1 MFTTNLG
8 RVIKFGFQNFK
19 RNAWLSVVTVLIL
32 SLAIF
37 MVSLLVTV
45 QIVGNKAI
53 DTVLQKVD
61 VTVFFTQNTSTDQLE
76 TISHQLDERDDVVS
90 VNTITA
96 DQAYE
101 NFKRDNK
108 DDPIILESLEALD
121 LNPLGPAIVLKANK
135 LDDYPEILK
144 LFDTEAVRP
153 LIQDK
158 DRDFESKQ
166 LVIRRLSDFVGQLRK
181 IGLILV
187 SIFALIACLVMY
199 NTIRITIYTHRD
211 EIGIMKLVGASNSF
225 VRAPFIVESMLY
237 AVSASIVT
245 ALLYYPAVVLATPV
259 INRFF
264 EGYDFNLLIYIQ
276 GIIWTLILLQMG
288 AAVLLSIISAA
299 LAVGRYVRV

>member
-1 MFTTNLG
+1 MFTTNLR

-53 DTVLQKVD
+53 DTVLNKVD
-61 VTVFFTQNTSTDQLE
+61 VAVFFTQNTSTEQLDAISDQLNK
-76 TISHQLDERDDVVS
+76 RDDVVS
-90 VNTITA
+90 ARTISA

-101 NFKRDNK
+101 NFKRENEG
-108 DDPIILESLEALD
+108 DPIILESLEALD
-121 LNPLGPAIVLKANK
+121 LNPLGPVIVLKART
-135 LDDYPEILK
+135 LEDYPEILK
-144 LFDTEAVRP
+144 LFDTEEIRP
-153 LIQDK
+153 LVQDK

-166 LVIRRLSDFVGQLRK
+166 LVIRRLSEFVSQLRK

-187 SIFALIACLVMY
+187 SIFALIAFLVMY

-211 EIGIMKLVGASNSF
+211 EIGIMKLVGASNAF

-245 ALLYYPAVVLATPV
+245 ALLYYSAVILATPI

-264 EGYDFNLLIYIQ
+264 EGYNFDFLVYIQ
-276 GIIWTLILLQMG
+276 GIVWALIVLQMG
-288 AAVLLSIISAA
+288 AAVLLSTISAA